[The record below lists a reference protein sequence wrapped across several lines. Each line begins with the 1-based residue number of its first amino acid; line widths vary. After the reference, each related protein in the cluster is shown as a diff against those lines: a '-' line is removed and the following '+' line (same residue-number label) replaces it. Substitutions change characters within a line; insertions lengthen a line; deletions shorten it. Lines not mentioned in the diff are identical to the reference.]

1 MELYENTLA
10 ALSNMLKSRQVSSQ
24 ELTQSV
30 FENIHRQEP
39 EIQAYITLCEEQ
51 AMEQAKEADRLLAQG
66 QGSALTGIPLGLKDN
81 LCTEGVLTTCAS
93 KMLYNFRPPYSATV
107 VDKLRERCLPAS

>member
-30 FENIHRQEP
+30 FETIHRQEP

-51 AMEQAKEADRLLAQG
+51 AMESLVDEAAQEVAALKMGIKNSIPFDYRLK
-66 QGSALTGIPLGLKDN
+66 SP
-81 LCTEGVLTTCAS
+81 TEA
-93 KMLYNFRPPYSATV
+93 
-107 VDKLRERCLPAS
+107 